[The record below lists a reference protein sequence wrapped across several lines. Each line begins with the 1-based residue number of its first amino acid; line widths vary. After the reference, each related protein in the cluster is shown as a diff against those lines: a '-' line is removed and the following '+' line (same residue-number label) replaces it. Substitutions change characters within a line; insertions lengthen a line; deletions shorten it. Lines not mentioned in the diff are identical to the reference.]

1 MTCIVGV
8 AKNGKVYIGADS
20 LGSNGFTKE
29 VRKECKVFTN
39 GDFLIGGTT
48 SFRMLD
54 LLKWKFNPPTVKD
67 GDDLH
72 KFMVVDFVES
82 VRNLFT
88 SNGFSITSDD
98 WKSGEFLVGVKGRL
112 FRISGDFHVSE
123 HDYVSCGSGEYHAV
137 GCLYNS
143 KLSKPKEDIIKALE
157 CAENFVVSVSRPFT
171 VLCI

>member
-8 AKNGKVYIGADS
+8 AKGGKVYIGADS

-29 VRKECKVFTN
+29 IRKECKVFKN

-54 LLKWKFNPPTVKD
+54 LLKWKFNHPTVKD

-82 VRNLFT
+82 VRNLFN

-98 WKSGEFLVGVKGRL
+98 WKSGE
-112 FRISGDFHVSE
+112 
-123 HDYVSCGSGEYHAV
+123 YHAV

-143 KLSKPKEDIIKALE
+143 KLTKPKEDIIKALE

>member
-8 AKNGKVYIGADS
+8 AKSGKVYIGADS
-20 LGSNGFTKE
+20 LGSNGLTKE
-29 VRKECKVFTN
+29 IRKECKVFKN

-72 KFMVVDFVES
+72 RFMVVD
-82 VRNLFT
+82 
-88 SNGFSITSDD
+88 
-98 WKSGEFLVGVKGRL
+98 
-112 FRISGDFHVSE
+112 
-123 HDYVSCGSGEYHAV
+123 
-137 GCLYNS
+137 
-143 KLSKPKEDIIKALE
+143 
-157 CAENFVVSVSRPFT
+157 FVVSVSRPFT